1 MRTSLK
7 DMEVMQHQKKTLQ
20 NFKLIL
26 MNTIWHRKP
35 NLSEIKKMSKKTI
48 DEYLGIEITEVGD
61 DFLLGKYSK

>member
-1 MRTSLK
+1 
-7 DMEVMQHQKKTLQ
+7 
-20 NFKLIL
+20 

-61 DFLLGKYSK
+61 DFLAGKIPVNETTSQPY

>member
-1 MRTSLK
+1 
-7 DMEVMQHQKKTLQ
+7 
-20 NFKLIL
+20 

-61 DFLLGKYSK
+61 DFLAGKIHENETTSQP